1 MASVARRLS
10 GPIVST
16 EDSRKVSTSQAREA
30 ADSHFTAFSDSDLI
44 EHLKGGSHQALGV
57 LFLRYRRLVLTVSLR
72 ILRDNG
78 EAEDIVQD
86 VFLEICKKAAV
97 FDPDRGTVKMWI
109 LQYAYS
115 RSLDRRRYLA
125 LRHSNRHGWDGS
137 AYCTSL
143 SYTYNPYGPD
153 GLMLE
158 ERTNAIRK
166 ALATLPVK
174 QRKVLELAYFQGLL
188 MAEIAE
194 NLSETLGNVRNQYYR
209 GLKKLQD
216 ALGEFSE

>member
-1 MASVARRLS
+1 MAGLARRFS
-10 GPIVST
+10 GPIISA
-16 EDSRKVSTSQAREA
+16 EDSRKVLISQDRET

-72 ILRDNG
+72 ILRNNG

-125 LRHSNRHGWDGS
+125 LRHSNRQGSDGS
-137 AYCTSL
+137 ACCMSL
-143 SYTYNPYGPD
+143 SYSYNPHGPD
-153 GLMLE
+153 GLMIE
-158 ERTNAIRK
+158 ERASAIRK
-166 ALATLPVK
+166 ALATLPAK

-188 MAEIAE
+188 MTEIAE
-194 NLSETLGNVRNQYYR
+194 SLSETLGNVRNQYYR

-216 ALGEFSE
+216 ALGEFSA